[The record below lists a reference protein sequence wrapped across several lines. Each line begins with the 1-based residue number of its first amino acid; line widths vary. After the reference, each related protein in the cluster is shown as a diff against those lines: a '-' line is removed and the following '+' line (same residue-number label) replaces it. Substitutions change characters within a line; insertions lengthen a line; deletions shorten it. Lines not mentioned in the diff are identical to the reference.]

1 MAILFKVEIHN
12 SIALFMFLFSG
23 NADTMSERIKNNKIQ
38 EKSVD
43 IFRKLDYNERTN
55 Q

>member
-1 MAILFKVEIHN
+1 MAILFKVEIQN

-23 NADTMSERIKNNKIQ
+23 NADIMSERIKNNKIQ

-43 IFRKLDYNERTN
+43 IFRKLEYNERTN